1 MKTVI
6 TANELNEM
14 FFENYVEHHLN
25 STPDGYTERHFS
37 SKLITGAG
45 SFWDIT
51 FDGIYIGYGQLSL
64 SKRTQINYEVDR
76 DAVMMLFTFSGCT
89 VMQHDGLKSDVLIE
103 AGQHNL
109 FFLNE
114 QMGKKEWMN
123 HQGKALEGLEI
134 CLTPEFFMN
143 FFPENGRYMQ
153 QFLNNI
159 LKKRSAVIS
168 NYRTLVT
175 PSMLQILQDIIHCDK
190 PMALKKLFLSSRI
203 MELLM
208 LQIDQVQFDDK
219 KHSISKGNKEKLHEL
234 KSYLDSK
241 LEPEFS
247 LKTLAMNFATN
258 EFTLKK
264 EFKLLFGKSI
274 FEYWNGMRF
283 DYAKRLLKEGCS
295 IKQLANQM
303 GYSNP
308 QNFSTAFKKRYGIP
322 PSFFKMS

>member
-1 MKTVI
+1 MI
-6 TANELNEM
+6 
-14 FFENYVEHHLN
+14 
-25 STPDGYTERHFS
+25 
-37 SKLITGAG
+37 
-45 SFWDIT
+45 
-51 FDGIYIGYGQLSL
+51 
-64 SKRTQINYEVDR
+64 
-76 DAVMMLFTFSGCT
+76 
-89 VMQHDGLKSDVLIE
+89 SD
-103 AGQHNL
+103 
-109 FFLNE
+109 
-114 QMGKKEWMN
+114 
-123 HQGKALEGLEI
+123 
-134 CLTPEFFMN
+134 
-143 FFPENGRYMQ
+143 
-153 QFLNNI
+153 
-159 LKKRSAVIS
+159 
-168 NYRTLVT
+168 YRTLVT

-208 LQIDQVQFDDK
+208 LQIDQVQFNDQ
-219 KHSISKGNKEKLHEL
+219 KHSISKGNKEKLHEV
-234 KSYLDSK
+234 KRYLDSK

-283 DYAKRLLKEGCS
+283 DYAKRLLKEGYS

-322 PSFFKMS
+322 HSFFKTS